1 MNTDEA
7 FRVIYEQLSMSDIEL
22 ESRTGILRQTTHAWK
37 TGRRRPKPYHI
48 MAMAQ
53 LLKLDVE
60 LEKSSY
66 NKRNYKL
73 IITKNRSDNVTHGNG
88 RYQIAACSDGQKMIY
103 ETVIDTQNS
112 NIVSRTGK
120 KVESYG

>member
-60 LEKSSY
+60 LEMPSY
-66 NKRNYKL
+66 NKRNYKF
-73 IITKNRSDNVTHGNG
+73 IITKYRSENDTHGNG
-88 RYQIAACSDGQKMIY
+88 RYQIATCSFGEKMIY

-112 NIVSRTGK
+112 NIVSRQRKG
-120 KVESYG
+120 VESYG